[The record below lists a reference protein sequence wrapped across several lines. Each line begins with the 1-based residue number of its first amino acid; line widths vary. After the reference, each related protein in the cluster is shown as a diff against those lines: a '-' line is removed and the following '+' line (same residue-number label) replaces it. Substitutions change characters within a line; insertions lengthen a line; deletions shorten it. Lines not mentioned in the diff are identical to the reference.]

1 MRKKN
6 PVYER
11 GRYKLIYDV
20 HRNGSL
26 RSPYF
31 QIQWYDAVARRNR
44 SKSTGTSDREAAE
57 QQLDALYLLKERGQ
71 AVCPSCGQAVNGSRT
86 YLLTEAIELYL
97 AARSNRVSI
106 NAIRAR
112 LAHVLKYVAATG
124 LISTTC
130 LSVDDDW
137 VEGFRAWASSLPV
150 VVGDG
155 SERVRAPG
163 TVEAS
168 VRQMAAVINFAKV
181 KGHTPSGA
189 TFTPKKPTDVSVT
202 PTFRATV
209 PILASMFVYCSS
221 PDRKPADSDDAYL
234 KRIKGREQLL
244 RFLQISVATWARPDA
259 AHDVSVDPIRGQ
271 WDPAAETLN
280 LNPRNR
286 TQTRKYRPIV
296 PVPRQLVGLL
306 NEADGFYV
314 KVGSVRK
321 AFEEM
326 QRNLSLPGERQA
338 GLKLIRRSIAQLA
351 RKRLGEADWIEGRQ
365 MLGHHRPTVS
375 DNYAPSDPSYLS
387 RAQAVTEE
395 IIAEIIALAPLA
407 FASSGKEKQLKSHS
421 IKGDKS

>member
-6 PVYER
+6 LVYER
-11 GRYKLIYDV
+11 GRYRLVYNV
-20 HRNGSL
+20 HRSGSL

-31 QIQWYDAVARRNR
+31 QIQWYDAAARRNR
-44 SKSTGTSDREAAE
+44 SKSTGTADREAAE
-57 QQLDALYLLKERGQ
+57 QQLDALYLSKERGQ
-71 AVCPSCGQAVNGSRT
+71 AVCPSCGQAINGKRT

-112 LAHVLKYVAATG
+112 LANVLKYVAATG

-130 LSVDDDW
+130 LSVDEDW
-137 VEGFRAWASSLPV
+137 VEGFRAWARRLPV
-150 VVGDG
+150 AVGNG

-163 TVEAS
+163 
-168 VRQMAAVINFAKV
+168 
-181 KGHTPSGA
+181 
-189 TFTPKKPTDVSVT
+189 
-202 PTFRATV
+202 
-209 PILASMFVYCSS
+209 
-221 PDRKPADSDDAYL
+221 
-234 KRIKGREQLL
+234 
-244 RFLQISVATWARPDA
+244 
-259 AHDVSVDPIRGQ
+259 
-271 WDPAAETLN
+271 
-280 LNPRNR
+280 
-286 TQTRKYRPIV
+286 IV
-296 PVPRQLVGLL
+296 PVPRQFVGLL

-407 FASSGKEKQLKSHS
+407 FASSGKEKQLTSHS